1 MSNVIVANKYRLTK
15 KIGEGSF
22 GKIYSATYKN
32 PKNEGEERLSKE
44 FAIKIMTS
52 EYVPYLINEISIYEK
67 IDGIK
72 NVPSL
77 YDTGKE
83 GQYNYIV
90 MDLLEQSLED
100 VRLSYGEQMSL
111 KVVIHLSLQMV
122 KIIEEIHEKGI
133 IHRDLKPANFLLKT
147 NEKNISEIYLID
159 FGLAKSFL
167 DEKQR
172 HYSLKTNEDI
182 VGTRRYMSINT
193 HQGLTSSRRDDIES
207 FGYIMMFLYHGI
219 LPWQNQKS
227 MKDVVTIKQEI
238 KWSTET
244 ISEFMLIIMY
254 ARNLGFTDKPN
265 YSYIRNVL
273 NNLLILFL

>member
-67 IDGIK
+67 INGIK

-172 HYSLKTNEDI
+172 HYSLKTNEE
-182 VGTRRYMSINT
+182 TLKN
-193 HQGLTSSRRDDIES
+193 ES
-207 FGYIMMFLYHGI
+207 FISYMFILSQKDKMELMNVFQYILLAIIPIVFITKIMKTYLPPYDDYKGNIEI
-219 LPWQNQKS
+219 LIEVIVQ
-227 MKDVVTIKQEI
+227 
-238 KWSTET
+238 
-244 ISEFMLIIMY
+244 LI
-254 ARNLGFTDKPN
+254 
-265 YSYIRNVL
+265 VL
-273 NNLLILFL
+273 CNCQ

>member
-227 MKDVVTIKQEI
+227 MKDVITIKQEI

-244 ISEFMLIIMY
+244 IGEFMLIIMY

-265 YSYIRNVL
+265 YSYICNVL
-273 NNLLILFL
+273 NNLSMIC

>member
-67 IDGIK
+67 INGIK

-273 NNLLILFL
+273 NNLSMIC

>member
-67 IDGIK
+67 INGIK

-133 IHRDLKPANFLLKT
+133 IHRDLKPANFLFKT

-265 YSYIRNVL
+265 YSYICNVL
-273 NNLLILFL
+273 NNLSMIC

>member
-32 PKNEGEERLSKE
+32 PKNDGEERLSKE

-67 IDGIK
+67 INGIK

-122 KIIEEIHEKGI
+122 KIIEEIHEKCI

-147 NEKNISEIYLID
+147 NENNISEIYLID

-172 HYSLKTNEDI
+172 HYTLKTNEDI

-193 HQGLTSSRRDDIES
+193 HQGLSGSRRDDIES
-207 FGYIMMFLYHGI
+207 LGYIMMFLYHGI

-227 MKDVVTIKQEI
+227 MKDVVIIKQDI

-244 ISEFMLIIMY
+244 IGEFMLIIMY

-273 NNLLILFL
+273 NNLSMIC